1 LASQRVPITQE
12 NMYAMVA
19 STETQ
24 VATYQIDP
32 SHSQVEFSVKH
43 LVITTTK
50 GRFGSFSGEIVFD
63 PVNIE
68 NSSVSVT
75 IDADSID
82 TRDAKRDE
90 HLRSNDFFGIGDNPQ
105 ITFVSTRVEP
115 KGKDTFTVYGDLTM
129 AGVTR
134 EVALDARY
142 NGTINNPWGQTVS
155 SFSATTEIDR
165 KDFGITWNA
174 ALEGGGVLVSDE
186 VKISLEIEAIKQ

>member
-1 LASQRVPITQE
+1 MASQRVPITQE

-142 NGTINNPWGQTVS
+142 NGTIDNPWGQTVS

>member
-1 LASQRVPITQE
+1 MASQRVPITQE

>member
-1 LASQRVPITQE
+1 MASQRVPITQE
-12 NMYAMVA
+12 NTNAMVA
-19 STETQ
+19 STESQ

-68 NSSVSVT
+68 NSSVTVT

-115 KGKDTFTVYGDLTM
+115 KGKDTFTVYGDLTI